1 MKRPR
6 TNQDE
11 RGPSPPQNCLQWR
24 RATIGPANMN
34 KNTPAGLLAVLPH
47 SFIDHVHTTDKKEK
61 DAGPRATGHR
71 WINAGFNEN
80 N

>member
-1 MKRPR
+1 
-6 TNQDE
+6 
-11 RGPSPPQNCLQWR
+11 
-24 RATIGPANMN
+24 MN